1 MELTV
6 KKTDLVKELSLGQGV
21 VEKKTTIP
29 VLSNVLLEAKD
40 DQLVMTVT
48 DLEIGICSSCPAVVK
63 KPGATTIPART
74 LVDYVRLLPDAEIAV
89 KVADNHSANLTCG
102 RSRTRIAGMSREN
115 FPEMPKMPA
124 HLTKIPAALL
134 ANVIT
139 KTIIAVASEESRYT
153 LTGALMLV
161 KEGSLVMVTTD
172 GHRLAY
178 IEAAHQFDGISGQ
191 VKGLLPKKAMAEV
204 LKLVSEGGDSLE
216 VEFATDEN
224 HLFFRCGKRLLVTR
238 KLTGQFP
245 DYERVLPSEK
255 GNVVMLNREEAMAA
269 IRRVAQFADDR
280 SHAIRLELTAE
291 ELKLASS
298 GSDVGESEE
307 SVPVEYTGEKVKVGF
322 NSQYLL
328 DFLGVANTDT
338 IELSFK
344 DEESAGQMQLPG
356 VPGYDYRYV
365 VMPMRI

>member
-1 MELTV
+1 MEVTV

-40 DQLVMTVT
+40 GQLALTVT

-74 LVDYVRLLPDAEIAV
+74 LLDYVRLLPDAEIAL
-89 KVADNHSANLTCG
+89 KVAENHSANLTCG
-102 RSRTRIAGMSREN
+102 RSRSRIAGMSREN
-115 FPEMPKMPA
+115 FPEIAKMPA
-124 HLTKIPAALL
+124 QLTKIPVSLL
-134 ANVIT
+134 SNVIT

-161 KEGSLVMVTTD
+161 KEESLVMVTTD
-172 GHRLAY
+172 GHRLAF
-178 IEAAHQFDGISGQ
+178 IDAAHHFDGISGQ
-191 VKGLLPKKAMAEV
+191 IKGLIPKKAMAEI
-204 LKLVSEGGDSLE
+204 LKLASEGADSE
-216 VEFATDEN
+216 VDFATDEN
-224 HLFFRCGKRLLVTR
+224 HLFFQVGKRLLVTR

-245 DYERVLPSEK
+245 DYERVLPAQK
-255 GNVVMLNREEAMAA
+255 GNSVVLNREEAMAA
-269 IRRVAQFADDR
+269 VRRVAQFADDR
-280 SHAIRLELTAE
+280 SHAIRLELTPD
-291 ELKLASS
+291 ELKLAAS
-298 GSDVGESEE
+298 GSDAGEGEE
-307 SVPVEYTGEKVKVGF
+307 SVPIEYHGEKVKVGF

-328 DFLGVANTDT
+328 DFLGVAGTET
-338 IELSFK
+338 VELSFK

>member
-40 DQLVMTVT
+40 DQLLMTVT
-48 DLEIGICSSCPAVVK
+48 DLEIGIHSSCPAVVK

-74 LVDYVRLLPDAEIAV
+74 LLDYVRLLPDAEIAI
-89 KVADNHSANLTCG
+89 KVSENHSANLTCG

-115 FPEMPKMPA
+115 FPESAHMPA
-124 HLTKIPAALL
+124 HLTKIPAQLL
-134 ANVIT
+134 MNVIT
-139 KTIIAVASEESRYT
+139 KTIISVANEESRYT
-153 LTGALMLV
+153 LTGALLLV
-161 KEGSLVMVTTD
+161 KESGLVMVATD
-172 GHRLAY
+172 GHRLAF
-178 IEAAHQFDGISGQ
+178 IEATHQFEGISGE
-191 VKGLLPKKAMAEV
+191 VKGLVPKKAMAEI
-204 LKLVSEGGDSLE
+204 LKLAADVGESKE

-255 GNVVMLNREEAMAA
+255 GRSVMLNREEALAA

-280 SHAIRLELTAE
+280 SHAIRLELAPD

-298 GSDVGESEE
+298 GSDAGESEE
-307 SVPVEYTGEKVKVGF
+307 SVSVDYKGEKVKVGF

-338 IELSFK
+338 VELSFK
-344 DEESAGQMQLPG
+344 DEESAGQMELPG
-356 VPGYDYRYV
+356 VAGYDYRYV

>member
-40 DQLVMTVT
+40 DQLFMTVT
-48 DLEIGICSSCPAVVK
+48 DLEIGIHSSCPAVVK

-74 LVDYVRLLPDAEIAV
+74 LLDYVRLLPDAEIAF
-89 KVADNHSANLTCG
+89 KVSENHSASLVCG

-115 FPEMPKMPA
+115 FPEMAHMPA
-124 HLTKIPAALL
+124 HLTKIPAGLL
-134 ANVIT
+134 TNVIT
-139 KTIIAVASEESRYT
+139 KTIISVANEESRYT
-153 LTGALMLV
+153 LTGALLLV
-161 KEGSLVMVTTD
+161 KEASLVMVATD
-172 GHRLAY
+172 GHRLAF
-178 IEAAHQFDGISGQ
+178 IEATHQFDGISGE
-191 VKGLLPKKAMAEV
+191 VKGLVPKKAMAEI
-204 LKLVSEGGDSLE
+204 LKLASEGGDSME

-255 GNVVMLNREEAMAA
+255 GRSVMLNREEAMAA

-280 SHAIRLELTAE
+280 SHAIRLELTPE

-298 GSDVGESEE
+298 GSDAGESEE
-307 SVPVEYTGEKVKVGF
+307 SVPVDYKGEKVKAGF

-328 DFLGVANTDT
+328 DFLGVANTDAV
-338 IELSFK
+338 ELSFK
-344 DEESAGQMQLPG
+344 DEESAGQLQLPG
-356 VPGYDYRYV
+356 VSGYDYRYV